1 MTVDGPDADH
11 TSSGPQ
17 TYEYVIIG
25 GGIHG
30 TCLANYLL
38 AEGEYSHQDICLV
51 EPREQ
56 LLASFATKARQ
67 CGMRTLRSTFVHH
80 IGTEPFSLESFA
92 EGAGRE
98 GELVSTENYPNRP
111 TLDLFLDHARYVI
124 DRRDIDE
131 CHLQS
136 SVTGVARTGAGD
148 RLEVQTTVG
157 TLEARNVVL
166 AIGFGGQPTVPAWA
180 TSLPDDAPLVHV
192 WDAGFDP
199 TTAAK
204 FAGPAFVVG
213 GGITAGQLACNLSEH
228 TDVTL
233 LSRHDLEIELTEAD
247 PYWINWRHIEQEI
260 HTLPP
265 GSKARLDRIRAAR
278 NDATIPPYVERRL
291 DEARDCGDLEIRRG
305 EITCARATDDGLLV
319 RFDDGTTAANA
330 QVVLATGLDPVPEQP
345 LVGSVAESLSLQ
357 RGAEGFPVLD
367 DRTLAWQRTDG
378 TDSSVYVSGALA
390 EPSVGPFARN
400 IVGARRVAERLLASR
415 HRTGSQRAP
424 SAPRGRS

>member
-1 MTVDGPDADH
+1 VTVDGPDTAH

-17 TYEYVIIG
+17 PYEYVIIG

-30 TCLANYLL
+30 TYLTNYLL
-38 AEGEYSHQDICLV
+38 TEGGHTHQDLRLV
-51 EPREQ
+51 DPREQ

-92 EGAGRE
+92 EGADRE
-98 GELVSTENYPNRP
+98 DELVSTENYPNRP
-111 TLDLFLDHARYVI
+111 TLELFLDHARYVI

-136 SVTGVARTGAGD
+136 RVTGVTRTGDSD
-148 RLEVQTTVG
+148 RLDVQTDAG
-157 TLEARNVVL
+157 TLEARRVVL
-166 AIGFGGQPTVPAWA
+166 AIGLGGSRTVPTWG

-192 WDAGFDP
+192 WDDEFDP
-199 TTAAK
+199 TTAAG
-204 FAGPAFVVG
+204 FAGPTFVVG
-213 GGITAGQLACNLSEH
+213 GGITAAQLACSLSEH

-247 PYWINWRHIEQEI
+247 PYWINWRHIEREI

-305 EITCARATDDGLLV
+305 EIASAYATDDGLLV
-319 RFDDGTTAANA
+319 RFDDGTTATNA
-330 QVVLATGLDPVPEQP
+330 QVVLATGLDPVLQHP
-345 LVGSVAESLSLQ
+345 LVGSVAESLSLE
-357 RGAEGFPVLD
+357 RGADGFPVLD
-367 DRTLAWQRTDG
+367 DRTLAWRGTDG
-378 TDSSVYVSGALA
+378 TRSAVYVSGALA

-415 HRTGSQRAP
+415 AGTVSESP
-424 SAPRGRS
+424 SSAPRGRS